1 MGDSRLFNSGESS
14 RAKFSRVIFVLGLT
28 LLIFGVIIT
37 INLQKNNNYPIEFD
51 RNFIDSCLQ
60 SGGKKSGCECSLKYL
75 QNNYTYEEV
84 QRFDEQALKNNNKT
98 PDELVEGFDNCRN
111 K

>member
-1 MGDSRLFNSGESS
+1 MGSSRLFKSGDDR
-14 RAKFSRVIFVLGLT
+14 RAKISRGIFVLGLVI
-28 LLIFGVIIT
+28 LIVGAVIS
-37 INLQKNNNYPIEFD
+37 INLQKSNDYPIEFD

-60 SGGKKSGCECSLKYL
+60 NGGKKSGCECSLKYL
-75 QNNYTYEEV
+75 QNNFTYEEV

-98 PDELVEGFDNCRN
+98 PDELIEGFNNCR